1 MQLCKDQER
10 ESAVKSLTLEHELE
24 LDSLRH
30 KLDNMEKSA
39 KNEAEVAKLKE
50 ELMMRE
56 TDIEALRRKTRL
68 LETAEK
74 ERFSTEK
81 EKIVQVMLFFKN
93 SNLTWSSF
101 VEMIIA
107 LVDFIP
113 IQPQLRFL
121 NWPTPAS
128 FSLIFVFSNTRYN
141 FYNKKM

>member
-56 TDIEALRRKTRL
+56 NDIEALRRKTRL
-68 LETAEK
+68 LETEG
-74 ERFSTEK
+74 E
-81 EKIVQVMLFFKN
+81 I
-93 SNLTWSSF
+93 
-101 VEMIIA
+101 
-107 LVDFIP
+107 
-113 IQPQLRFL
+113 
-121 NWPTPAS
+121 
-128 FSLIFVFSNTRYN
+128 
-141 FYNKKM
+141 